1 MHLHVVCS
9 SSRYNWGN
17 AKFLQFFFKN
27 HGWEFAHQ
35 FFEQIASFLWAKEQ
49 KIHLRKRANHSHCYF
64 VKSDGHSF
72 VMRDGSDL
80 LLSIKKGK
88 NCQKH
93 TENIIFWANRSFFV
107 SIKAICSWNRANHLL
122 LFSKVQQERFAHGR
136 IFLKSDM
143 NDLLTVT
150 LFKEPQE
157 QSALSCSLKWGI
169 LSKRVKSKE
178 QKCEEWKSKI
188 PTMSKTKERYPCKV
202 LNFQKNTRGKIL
214 KKTE

>member
-1 MHLHVVCS
+1 M
-9 SSRYNWGN
+9 
-17 AKFLQFFFKN
+17 
-27 HGWEFAHQ
+27 
-35 FFEQIASFLWAKEQ
+35 
-49 KIHLRKRANHSHCYF
+49 
-64 VKSDGHSF
+64 
-72 VMRDGSDL
+72 
-80 LLSIKKGK
+80 
-88 NCQKH
+88 
-93 TENIIFWANRSFFV
+93 
-107 SIKAICSWNRANHLL
+107 SIKAICSWKRANHLL

-178 QKCEEWKSKI
+178 QKCEEWKSKF

-202 LNFQKNTRGKIL
+202 LYFQKNTRGKIL
-214 KKTE
+214 KKLNNCKTKSDLKKIILCIFFRLKGPLKSVHQLS